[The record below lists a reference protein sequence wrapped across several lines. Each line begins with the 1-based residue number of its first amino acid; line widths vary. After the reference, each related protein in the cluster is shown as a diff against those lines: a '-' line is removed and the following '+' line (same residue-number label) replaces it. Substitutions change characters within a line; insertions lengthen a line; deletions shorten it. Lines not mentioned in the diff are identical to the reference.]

1 MDFQKATLLLQDGSV
16 FEGISIGAK
25 GITTGEICFN
35 TGMTGYQEVFTDPS
49 YYGQIVTCTNVHIGN
64 YGVHEDEI
72 ESDSVKIKGMICRD
86 FSFDYSR
93 ADANGSLQDYL
104 EAYNIVSIADIDTR
118 KLVRHI
124 RTHGAMNA
132 IISSE
137 DKSIEELKALL
148 DEQQDM
154 KGLELASKV
163 SCTEAYTLETEN
175 AKCKVAVIDLGVK
188 KNILR
193 SLQERGASLKVF
205 PYNTSADEI
214 MAFNPDGIML
224 SNGPGDPEPL
234 TDVIANVKALIAK
247 NISVFGICLGHQ
259 IIGLSQGLKT
269 FKMFNGH
276 RGINHP
282 VKNLISG
289 NCEVTSQNHGFALDR
304 DSVEGI
310 DNVQIT
316 HMHLNDETIAGIRLT
331 NAPVFSVQY
340 HPEACPGPEDS
351 RYLFDQFIAT
361 MS

>member
-1 MDFQKATLLLQDGSV
+1 
-16 FEGISIGAK
+16 
-25 GITTGEICFN
+25 
-35 TGMTGYQEVFTDPS
+35 
-49 YYGQIVTCTNVHIGN
+49 
-64 YGVHEDEI
+64 
-72 ESDSVKIKGMICRD
+72 
-86 FSFDYSR
+86 
-93 ADANGSLQDYL
+93 
-104 EAYNIVSIADIDTR
+104 
-118 KLVRHI
+118 
-124 RTHGAMNA
+124 
-132 IISSE
+132 
-137 DKSIEELKALL
+137 
-148 DEQQDM
+148 
-154 KGLELASKV
+154 LASKV

-247 NISVFGICLGHQ
+247 NISVYGICLGHQ

-310 DNVQIT
+310 DNVEIT
-316 HMHLNDETIAGIRLT
+316 HIHLNDETIAGIRLT